1 MCHTVGMT
9 TRDSWKVH
17 LNCPACGA
25 VGEAMVSEDDHPY
38 TPQTGTLTVDRV
50 SDGFRTRTLG
60 SSMRN
65 TKFECIGCGMVTQR

>member
-1 MCHTVGMT
+1 MCHTAGMM

-17 LNCPACGA
+17 LNCPACGV
-25 VGEAMVSEDDHPY
+25 VGEADVSEDAQPL

-60 SSMRN
+60 SSMRT
-65 TKFECIGCGMVTQR
+65 TKFECVRCGMVTQR

>member
-1 MCHTVGMT
+1 VTEQHLATL
-9 TRDSWKVH
+9 RD
-17 LNCPACGA
+17 LNHNYVRS
-25 VGEAMVSEDDHPY
+25 VGEADVSEDDHPY
-38 TPQTGTLTVDRV
+38 ASQTGTLTVDRI